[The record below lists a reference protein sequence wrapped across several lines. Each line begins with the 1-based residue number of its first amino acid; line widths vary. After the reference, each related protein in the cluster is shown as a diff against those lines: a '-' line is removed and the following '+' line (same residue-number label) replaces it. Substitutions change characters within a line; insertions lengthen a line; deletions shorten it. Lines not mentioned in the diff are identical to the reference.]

1 MRIEKCYF
9 CAASCYPGHGT
20 MFVRNDAK
28 HFRFCSP
35 KCNKLFKAK
44 RNPRKVKWT
53 KAYRA
58 AHGKELTTDA
68 VLEFEQRRNTPT
80 RYNRDLMVKTIQS
93 MKKIEDIKKRRNDRL
108 FDRRMAKAHSKKKM
122 DVINELCTH
131 VDLIKDDKVKS
142 FIKKRKEVKAVAKA
156 KRQGIYRKVAN
167 MDSDAEMESED
178 EEEEVV
184 APKAAVKAI
193 SKRSIRKKYR

>member
-1 MRIEKCYF
+1 MRAEKCYF

-68 VLEFEQRRNTPT
+68 VLE
-80 RYNRDLMVKTIQS
+80 
-93 MKKIEDIKKRRNDRL
+93 IEDIKKRRNDRL

-184 APKAAVKAI
+184 APKIAVAAV